1 MFHTAKLLV
10 SKLGFITQT
19 LPDIK
24 PAYKGNKKNIDTQA
38 NGGFFL
44 HSLYFLY
51 KICFIQLFLLPLRR
65 KISAHMKK
73 NILASLAALALLCS
87 STIVDAKPTN
97 VIYLIGDG
105 MGFGAVSSLLL
116 TSDELT
122 GFEMAPVIGL
132 NETGSANNYVTDS
145 PAGGTALATGTRT
158 CNGFL
163 GVGPD
168 SVQLESILKKAQ
180 KMGKK
185 TGIVVNTT
193 LTEATPGAFYAGV
206 TSRKES
212 YKIAQQFTES
222 GVDIAIGAGLTAF
235 INRPDSIDMT
245 AVLINKGYDVYLDWK
260 QVINT
265 QSEKFVGILQMSD
278 VHRRNKPSSTK
289 AGAADGAEV
298 CLAAQ
303 LAASADDSDTT
314 RFSEPDLYLEKASIK
329 AIEQLSK
336 NAPKGFFLMIESAI
350 IDGYGHNNDAEGM
363 VAEMQEFNRTLLAL
377 IDYVNK
383 HPNTLLVVTADHETG
398 GTAVSYKTHP
408 VNQPQGMQL
417 SFSTKGHSGTV
428 VPIFAYGKGAE
439 KFAGI
444 FKNKEIPG
452 IIESIM
458 K

>member
-1 MFHTAKLLV
+1 
-10 SKLGFITQT
+10 
-19 LPDIK
+19 
-24 PAYKGNKKNIDTQA
+24 
-38 NGGFFL
+38 
-44 HSLYFLY
+44 
-51 KICFIQLFLLPLRR
+51 
-65 KISAHMKK
+65 MKK
-73 NILASLAALALLCS
+73 IILATAVVVTFLCS
-87 STIVDAKPTN
+87 NTANAKPTN

-116 TSDELT
+116 TCDEQT
-122 GFEMAPVIGL
+122 GFEMEPVIGL
-132 NETGSANNYVTDS
+132 NETCSANNYVTDS

-212 YKIAQQFTES
+212 YTIAKQFTES
-222 GVDIAIGAGLTAF
+222 GVDVAIGAGLTAF
-235 INRPDSIDMT
+235 INRPDSVDLT

-260 QVINT
+260 HVINT
-265 QSEKFVGILQMSD
+265 ESEKFVGILQMSD
-278 VHRRNKPSSTK
+278 VHRRNKPTTK
-289 AGAADGAEV
+289 TAGAADGAEV

-303 LAASADDSDTT
+303 LAASGDVNDTT
-314 RFSEPDLYLEKASIK
+314 RFSEPDQYLEKASIK

-363 VAEMQEFNRTLLAL
+363 VAEMEEFNRTLKAL
-377 IDYVNK
+377 IAYVNE

-408 VNQPQGMQL
+408 VNQPEGMQL

-439 KFAGI
+439 KFGGI
-444 FKNKEIPG
+444 FKNKEIPS